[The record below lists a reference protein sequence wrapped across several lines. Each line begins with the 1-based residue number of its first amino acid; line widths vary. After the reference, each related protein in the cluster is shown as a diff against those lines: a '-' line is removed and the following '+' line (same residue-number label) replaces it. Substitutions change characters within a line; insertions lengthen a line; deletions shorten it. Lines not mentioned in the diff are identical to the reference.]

1 MESLH
6 TVKWP
11 PQMQKSTLRPFHGV
25 EWNDRKRGR
34 KGNLQ
39 YINPT
44 PRPFSR
50 DKFWGGNKLGEGGQS
65 IEYILP
71 ASQSRPRP
79 MSEVQ
84 CKAQTDTAAL
94 EERCLVCTPVRYCGA
109 SLFVALHWGSEQMS
123 SLQRSMSTLDPD
135 PIQNQPVL
143 RLLKSME
150 LDFFPRKY
158 DQIYFLQRW
167 RVA

>member
-1 MESLH
+1 M
-6 TVKWP
+6 
-11 PQMQKSTLRPFHGV
+11 
-25 EWNDRKRGR
+25 
-34 KGNLQ
+34 
-39 YINPT
+39 
-44 PRPFSR
+44 
-50 DKFWGGNKLGEGGQS
+50 GEGGQS

-158 DQIYFLQRW
+158 DQIYFLQH
-167 RVA
+167 